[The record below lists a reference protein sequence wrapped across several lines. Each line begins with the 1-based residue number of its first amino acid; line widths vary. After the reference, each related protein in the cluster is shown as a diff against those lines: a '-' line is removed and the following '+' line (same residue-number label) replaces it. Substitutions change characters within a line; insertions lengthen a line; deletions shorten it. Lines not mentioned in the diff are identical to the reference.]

1 MWLQGR
7 NATINGG
14 SVDCVGPGDLG
25 CTAWQARLKERG
37 LTDGLFSCSCLK
49 GAQLEA
55 SGEGLD
61 PIQHN
66 PLQERP
72 KAAAGGPCQLTVP
85 RHQGLCDYPCGY
97 SQVMATRNLGRILSI
112 CSFLPYKSRESQV
125 SPASVFALHQLRQGP
140 SQHIDGDAGLSDP
153 SPSGQV
159 ADIRAKGPSNSR
171 HLSAGRGVC
180 PSFSRSLAPE
190 LGQLSPG
197 NSLLLA
203 FPSPLQ
209 MSWSHLDPRILQAK
223 EPPL

>member
-1 MWLQGR
+1 M
-7 NATINGG
+7 INGG
-14 SVDCVGPGDLG
+14 SVDRVGPGDLG

-112 CSFLPYKSRESQV
+112 CSFLPYKSQESQV
-125 SPASVFALHQLRQGP
+125 SPATVFALHKLRQGP

-153 SPSGQV
+153 SPSEQV

-171 HLSAGRGVC
+171 HLSAGRGAC
-180 PSFSRSLAPE
+180 PSFSRSLAQSSASTAQVTHRFLPFYH
-190 LGQLSPG
+190 LFKCPG
-197 NSLLLA
+197 HIWTQEFSKPKHPHYRGA
-203 FPSPLQ
+203 FLRP
-209 MSWSHLDPRILQAK
+209 
-223 EPPL
+223 